1 MKLKNLKDSPYIEER
16 ELDRLNSY
24 LCRLQQ
30 SRGRSRSLL
39 TFKFMGV
46 PLVAFGSFIAAINGI
61 IAANGAA
68 QLSLG
73 VFGLVVAFAAFLI
86 SFLDGTITWQLQRTA
101 RRISGFNKASIRYEG
116 ALDEEALTSKVDTR
130 WRRSPGR
137 KEEL

>member
-1 MKLKNLKDSPYIEER
+1 
-16 ELDRLNSY
+16 
-24 LCRLQQ
+24 
-30 SRGRSRSLL
+30 
-39 TFKFMGV
+39 MGV

-61 IAANGAA
+61 IAANGTA

-73 VFGLVVAFAAFLI
+73 VFGLAVAFAAFLI
-86 SFLDGTITWQLQRTA
+86 SFLDGTITWQLQCTA

-130 WRRSPGR
+130 WKRSPGR